1 MAGKASPVDRIL
13 GGDTPLECKSVMSQI
28 ERQPEAWK
36 PTVRDPIP
44 AETLAAQVESGRSDG
59 LLVLQ
64 RMNYFWLLV
73 IIAILIG
80 GVADASSHDPTLLRS
95 WRGAAMLGLS
105 VAFAGWY
112 LLIVLGS
119 RARQRIGLS
128 NWPRGSVR
136 AECAGA
142 YGWLGM
148 GFLLAGLLLAL
159 DQSFLG
165 LTYALM
171 GSSLFMPGKWR
182 WLPFGT
188 AVMMSA
194 WVQGIVPPLGHGRS
208 WADMAGGL
216 FNISTSAG
224 IIFVLSRL
232 IHARYKRER
241 LLLELSEAN
250 RQLRLA
256 ALREADL
263 ATLRERNRLARE
275 MHDSLGHAL
284 VSIAVKLEAVRL
296 LYSVDAA
303 RADTELGE
311 TTHLVRATMTDLR
324 RSLAGLGPAALE
336 EQPLCHAL
344 AELAREMGRRTG
356 VQTTYSIDED
366 VALLDRGI
374 QETLYRV
381 GQEALTNIAKHAQ
394 AQHIMLRLDVRNGM
408 ALLEVGDDGVG
419 LGAAPHSGSLR
430 FGVRGMRERVEALG
444 GTLTLGPR
452 TEGGTVVRARIPA
465 PVSI

>member
-1 MAGKASPVDRIL
+1 
-13 GGDTPLECKSVMSQI
+13 
-28 ERQPEAWK
+28 
-36 PTVRDPIP
+36 
-44 AETLAAQVESGRSDG
+44 
-59 LLVLQ
+59 
-64 RMNYFWLLV
+64 
-73 IIAILIG
+73 
-80 GVADASSHDPTLLRS
+80 
-95 WRGAAMLGLS
+95 
-105 VAFAGWY
+105 
-112 LLIVLGS
+112 
-119 RARQRIGLS
+119 
-128 NWPRGSVR
+128 
-136 AECAGA
+136 
-142 YGWLGM
+142 
-148 GFLLAGLLLAL
+148 
-159 DQSFLG
+159 
-165 LTYALM
+165 
-171 GSSLFMPGKWR
+171 
-182 WLPFGT
+182 
-188 AVMMSA
+188 
-194 WVQGIVPPLGHGRS
+194 
-208 WADMAGGL
+208 MAGGL